1 MFEEK
6 KNLFMDFGCFPRDF
20 RNRASYNDLGFE
32 GFPPPTS
39 SSDGFRF
46 SGDRTSPMMPI
57 MNDDQFLRN
66 LLNLNTKA
74 CSDLGLYQNLSKM
87 DISDEVEN
95 DERSTIFTGSHP
107 FLLDS
112 GSRNL
117 HGFSRFDQDPFLE
130 LSSSRSQGSVHSS
143 YGEVSTGDY
152 VGEYFHR
159 LRSLDLQDFPSPKPR
174 VHDRDYLFQP
184 MNQQIRQDSQTNH
197 EAFDSRNMIFP
208 PFSAMGGSRA
218 SSPLDMKSNA
228 KCVKKKS
235 LFKEDFINEE
245 DLPLVLESMVG
256 IYGSVYLMAKDQ
268 MGCRLL
274 QKFVERGSFL
284 DSMIIFEEVIN
295 HVIELGTDQ
304 FGNYFVQKLI
314 QVCNEEQRRQIL
326 IKFTSKPGLLVTISL
341 NTYG

>member
-20 RNRASYNDLGFE
+20 RNQASYNDLGF
-32 GFPPPTS
+32 GAFPLPTS

-46 SGDRTSPMMPI
+46 SGDRTSPMTPI
-57 MNDDQFLRN
+57 MNDNDQFLRN
-66 LLNLNTKA
+66 LLNLNTTKA
-74 CSDLGLYQNLSKM
+74 CSDLGLCQNLSKM
-87 DISDEVEN
+87 AISDEE
-95 DERSTIFTGSHP
+95 DDGRSTIFTGSHP
-107 FLLDS
+107 FLVYS

-117 HGFSRFDQDPFLE
+117 HGFSRLDRDLSHHDPFLE
-130 LSSSRSQGSVHSS
+130 FSSRRQGSVHSS
-143 YGEVSTGDY
+143 YGEVSAGGY

-159 LRSLDLQDFPSPKPR
+159 LRLLDLQDISNPNPR
-174 VHDRDYLFQP
+174 VRDRDYLFQP
-184 MNQQIRQDSQTNH
+184 MNQQIRPDSRMNH
-197 EAFDSRNMIFP
+197 EVLESRDMIFP
-208 PFSAMGGSRA
+208 PFSAMGGSRE
-218 SSPLDMKSNA
+218 LRA

-235 LFKEDFINEE
+235 LLEEDHFNEE
-245 DLPLVLESMVG
+245 DLPLDLESMVG

-274 QKFVERGSFL
+274 QKFVERGGFL

-304 FGNYFVQKLI
+304 FGNYFLQKLI
-314 QVCNEEQRRQIL
+314 QVCNEEQRTQIL
-326 IKFTSKPGLLVTISL
+326 IMFTSKPGLLVTISL